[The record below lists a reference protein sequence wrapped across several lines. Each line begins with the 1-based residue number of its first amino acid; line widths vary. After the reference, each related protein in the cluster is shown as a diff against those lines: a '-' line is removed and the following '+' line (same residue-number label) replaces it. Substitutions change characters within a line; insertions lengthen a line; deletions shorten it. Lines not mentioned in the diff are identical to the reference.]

1 MKNLYD
7 FICESM
13 IFEGGAAGHMLHPF
27 ELPFINN
34 GDDLVKW
41 FESLLDKLSNGT
53 TQSHV
58 KLDGVNCAIR
68 LRDDE
73 FVLDRLTKD
82 ELDIKGMNVNDIQT
96 RFGGHEYKYDIYTIK
111 MLNAFNSCF
120 NKIKGNVKK
129 LGLDRN
135 PNLMLNLEYIPQDK
149 GIIDTEKNII
159 AIHGLLEIETNEKGS
174 RKTHEVKSDAE
185 VLEKIALAMT
195 KELTDIEVITQ
206 ESAYIDKDIKLY
218 NIINQDFTVNFSEI
232 NSETKSFKQWLN
244 EYKLTERKNCSIKTV
259 PGKRVT
265 TQSLQVLRYIVNGGA
280 LDEMFFEKDYDKVLQ
295 NFFLYYTTLLLG
307 QEVLNGM
314 NSRIGRLEKQEGVVI
329 RDFELNQT
337 DAPVKLTGTFVLKK

>member
-1 MKNLYD
+1 
-7 FICESM
+7 
-13 IFEGGAAGHMLHPF
+13 
-27 ELPFINN
+27 
-34 GDDLVKW
+34 
-41 FESLLDKLSNGT
+41 LLDKLSNGT

-68 LRDDE
+68 LRDNE

-82 ELDIKGMNVNDIQT
+82 EMDIKGMNVSDIQT
-96 RFGGHEYKYDIYTIK
+96 RYGGHEYKYDVYTIK

-159 AIHGLLEIETNEKGS
+159 AIHGLLEIETNERGT
-174 RKTHEVKSDAE
+174 RKTREVKSDAE

-218 NIINQDFTVNFSEI
+218 NIINQDFTVNFSKE

-244 EYKLTERKNCSIKTV
+244 EYKLTERKNSSIKTV

-265 TQSLQVLRYIVNGGA
+265 TQSLQVLRYIVGGGE

>member
-1 MKNLYD
+1 MKTLKSVI
-7 FICESM
+7 FEHF

-27 ELPFINN
+27 ELPFIIT

-41 FESLLDKLSNGT
+41 FESLIDKLSNGT
-53 TQSHV
+53 TRSHV

-68 LRDDE
+68 LRDNE

-82 ELDIKGMNVNDIQT
+82 ELDIKGMNAEDIKT
-96 RFGGHEYKYDIYTIK
+96 RFGGHAYNYDVYTIK
-111 MLNAFNSCF
+111 VLNAFNLCF

-135 PNLMLNLEYIPQDK
+135 PNLMLNLEFIPQDK

-159 AIHGLLEIETNEKGS
+159 AIHGLLEIETNEKGT
-174 RKTHEVKSDAE
+174 RKTHEIKSDAE

-195 KELTDIEVITQ
+195 KELDDIEVITQ

-218 NIINQDFTVNFSEI
+218 NIINQDFTVNFSDEH
-232 NSETKSFKQWLN
+232 NETKTFKQWLN

-259 PGKRVT
+259 TGKRVT